1 MSTPLLESD
10 SCCARVAR
18 VDGREGECACH
29 TIDAYLEIG
38 RYGRPPLTAPASRLC
53 TAHLPRCSLPTA
65 AHDAGCRSGRHGR
78 WPGPPTLLPLLLLG
92 VSAYGLSSLLVLQP
106 TFLDDQMRAEWFAGQ
121 DQTEATV
128 ALAAVSSGFFLLC
141 GAGLTLT
148 PPSSSPSPS
157 PSP

>member
-1 MSTPLLESD
+1 MSMSTPLLESD
-10 SCCARVAR
+10 SCCARVARVAR

-148 PPSSSPSPS
+148 QP
-157 PSP
+157 